1 MASGTTVGTAVIK
14 LTFDG
19 KDVKAS
25 LNNVENTVKKKGAS
39 IASLGKETGSK
50 WATAWAVAAGNII
63 SKGISKITSV
73 ISSGFSSAISRI
85 DTLDNFPKVM
95 TALGYSAEEANS
107 SVSKISD
114 ALDGLPTTL
123 DGAINDV
130 QKLAATMG
138 NLDQGMV
145 NATSVGLALN
155 DMFLAGGKGT
165 EAASMAMEQ
174 YNQMLANGKVDMQSW
189 RSMVNAAP
197 GQMKQLAQS
206 LVGATADSQDLY
218 EAMKEGTVT
227 FDQFNEALVRLDK
240 EGGESFSSFNSQ
252 AVAATQGL
260 ETQLKNIN
268 TSLTK
273 FIGASIKGNVEQMD
287 TYSNQLVNRISAVLP
302 QLINGFANAFTGLA
316 KKMPD
321 FLNMVMN
328 TLKVGLP
335 QIVQEVVHT
344 VPMIIEEVSKQI
356 PSIVHLVAEIGKTIV
371 LEIPNILS
379 SLLDAV
385 NELINSLIEEL
396 PAILTTLIDSL
407 MMTVDLLLE
416 RLPDFVNGIIEFATQ
431 AVMMIAE
438 HLPEILTT
446 IVNGIM
452 EIAIMLT
459 QPENLQKILQAGLT
473 LLLKLVEAIPQ
484 VIIAI
489 IDALPSII
497 ENIIAFLTDPA
508 NIMMIIEAAVKLFF
522 GLVEAVPRILGAL
535 IGAFGKL
542 VGDLWNGITQMFG
555 EFAAN
560 FGNFIGDIFRGAING
575 ILTFIENFIN
585 GPIDIL
591 NGFIGAINWAFGF
604 IGVNLE
610 PVERIKLPRLA
621 EGGIALDE
629 TIAMIGE
636 EGKEAVIP
644 LENNTDNW
652 AGMLADILVEKMDE
666 GEETTGTSGRAI
678 EVNMVNQINN
688 EMDAQDIGRVMMQ
701 SIRRAA

>member
-25 LNNVENTVKKKGAS
+25 LNS
-39 IASLGKETGSK
+39 IESEVGKAGKSAGTNFASK
-50 WATAWAVAAGNII
+50 WTVAAGNII
-63 SKGISKITSV
+63 AQGVTKLTSMISG
-73 ISSGFSSAISRI
+73 GFNKAISRI
-85 DTLDNFPKVM
+85 DTLSNFPKVM
-95 TALGYSAEEANS
+95 TSLGYSAEEANS

-123 DGAINDV
+123 DGAINDI
-130 QKLAATMG
+130 QKLAASMG

-240 EGGESFSSFNSQ
+240 EGGDSFSSFNEQ
-252 AVAATQGL
+252 AIAATGGL
-260 ETQLKNIN
+260 ETKLQNIQ

-273 FIGASIKGNVEQMD
+273 FIGAAIEGNTEQMSKYLD
-287 TYSNQLVNRISAVLP
+287 QFVKRVSEVAP
-302 QLINGFANAFTGLA
+302 QLIKGFANAVAGLA
-316 KKMPD
+316 QAIPE
-321 FLNMVMN
+321 L
-328 TLKVGLP
+328 LP
-335 QIVQEVVHT
+335 T
-344 VPMIIEEVSKQI
+344 V
-356 PSIVHLVAEIGKTIV
+356 
-371 LEIPNILS
+371 
-379 SLLDAV
+379 LDAITEV
-385 NELINSLIEEL
+385 I
-396 PAILTTLIDSL
+396 
-407 MMTVDLLLE
+407 
-416 RLPDFVNGIIEFATQ
+416 PD
-431 AVMMIAE
+431 
-438 HLPEILTT
+438 

-452 EIAIMLT
+452 QFMDALMEKLPEITQSVIDLALAVAMGLIENLPQILDQIVNGIMQIVITLT

-484 VIIAI
+484 VVISLIE
-489 IDALPSII
+489 ALPTII
-497 ENIIAFLTDPA
+497 ENIVAFLTDPA

-535 IGAFGKL
+535 LGAFGKL

-604 IGVNLE
+604 IGVNLD